1 MYIKYKFL
9 FLRSGCTFHIFFR
22 IRILSSIHWKT
33 YFNLQLGLFGLFSF
47 AFLTAGSSELVI
59 ARNMTPAHQNQGS
72 VFANFVCLNVNPLEL
87 KFAIFVTFIHTS
99 TYILF
104 GACSN
109 LGHSVGKSRTSLLPD
124 MPRPLPFASNLIMRM
139 IRIEY
144 NNDDYLIIMMRIVM
158 ITLIMMF
165 TFSCV
170 SPHKDWHQWVLPW

>member
-1 MYIKYKFL
+1 MYF
-9 FLRSGCTFHIFFR
+9 SHFFQNQNSE
-22 IRILSSIHWKT
+22 LDSLEDL
-33 YFNLQLGLFGLFSF
+33 LQSTTWS
-47 AFLTAGSSELVI
+47 FLTFFFCFSYSRQFGACHRKEHDPCAPKSRLS
-59 ARNMTPAHQNQGS
+59 
-72 VFANFVCLNVNPLEL
+72 FCKFCFCLNVNPLEL
-87 KFAIFVTFIHTS
+87 KFAIFVTFVHTS

-139 IRIEY
+139 IGIEY

-170 SPHKDWHQWVLPW
+170 SPHKD